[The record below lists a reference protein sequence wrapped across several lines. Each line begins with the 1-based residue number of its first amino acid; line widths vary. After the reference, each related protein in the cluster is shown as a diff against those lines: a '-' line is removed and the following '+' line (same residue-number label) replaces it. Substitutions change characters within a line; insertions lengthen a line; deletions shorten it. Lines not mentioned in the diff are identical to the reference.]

1 MVEWLSNTL
10 DMRFYYWTGL
20 SWLFLLPVYIVGAGL
35 ITLLWWRLA
44 KRVKRAWAIIVPLY
58 LVLAIGPWVEEL
70 WIAWNF
76 GHLCKKDAG
85 IFIYKTVEVEGFYDT
100 TAGLREIYKPLPEV
114 TSKSFDERGYRF
126 YEMSLADTKGGP
138 TKVAHFEKIK
148 GEWVGKVLDRP
159 TARYHYM
166 GNRYG
171 INVVHG
177 IQKFEDLV
185 IDTQSDDVLGKY
197 LIYYR
202 DAPWFFIGLDRPTV
216 PCRETQEATRTH
228 GSLIYRSVLKPQ
240 KQ

>member
-85 IFIYKTVEVEGFYDT
+85 IFIYKTVEVEGFYDAT
-100 TAGLREIYKPLPEV
+100 RPTLPKPRTEQAAKDL
-114 TSKSFDERGYRF
+114 DRGGYRF
-126 YEMSLADTKGGP
+126 YEMVFPDFKGGP
-138 TKVAHFEKIK
+138 SKVVHLEKVNGI
-148 GEWVGKVLDRP
+148 WTPTVLDRP
-159 TARYHYM
+159 AARYHYRWPDFNNEVGHKIWRNSEAVVDM
-166 GNRYG
+166 ETDDTLAVSVRYG
-171 INVVHG
+171 R
-177 IQKFEDLV
+177 Q
-185 IDTQSDDVLGKY
+185 
-197 LIYYR
+197 
-202 DAPWFFIGLDRPTV
+202 APWFFVGLDRPGMSCPRPGEDPLKKPGALYKQV
-216 PCRETQEATRTH
+216 LLPRQH
-228 GSLIYRSVLKPQ
+228 G
-240 KQ
+240 